1 MTWFREHIRMGA
13 KLALFALAVQIVLSF
28 GHVYLH
34 GAHAEGVAG
43 LATSVHADAGHDDDD
58 HHHHHGPGFRCDINA
73 VAAMAATALPSA
85 PPALL
90 QPSTSE
96 IAYETIKAEFHHL
109 DFLSG
114 AQHARGPPTT

>member
-1 MTWFREHIRMGA
+1 MTWFREHIRNGA
-13 KLALFALAVQIVLSF
+13 KLALFALAVQIVLSL

-43 LATSVHADAGHDDDD
+43 LATSVHADAGHDDD

-90 QPSTSE
+90 LPHVTVFAFE
-96 IAYETIKAEFHHL
+96 PVKAEFDHL
-109 DFLSG
+109 DSISG
-114 AQHARGPPTT
+114 AQHARGPPTI